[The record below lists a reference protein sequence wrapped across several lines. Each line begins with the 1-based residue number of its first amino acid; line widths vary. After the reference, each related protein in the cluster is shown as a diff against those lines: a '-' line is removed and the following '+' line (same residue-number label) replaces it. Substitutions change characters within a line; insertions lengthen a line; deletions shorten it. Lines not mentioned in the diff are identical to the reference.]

1 MPRRIAMGSDPS
13 RLTVLL
19 AVLEKRAGIFLA
31 QSDIVVNI
39 AGGFKVTEPAVD
51 LAVVMAVASS
61 AFDKPVPKG
70 TVFIGEIG
78 LSGELRPVSHMES
91 RIREARKMGFTQAI
105 IPEANRD
112 TLSQHKGIDL
122 IARDHVKA
130 ALTILI

>member
-1 MPRRIAMGSDPS
+1 
-13 RLTVLL
+13 
-19 AVLEKRAGIFLA
+19 
-31 QSDIVVNI
+31 
-39 AGGFKVTEPAVD
+39 
-51 LAVVMAVASS
+51 MAVASS

-78 LSGELRPVSHMES
+78 LSGELRPVGHMES

-130 ALTILI
+130 ALTILT